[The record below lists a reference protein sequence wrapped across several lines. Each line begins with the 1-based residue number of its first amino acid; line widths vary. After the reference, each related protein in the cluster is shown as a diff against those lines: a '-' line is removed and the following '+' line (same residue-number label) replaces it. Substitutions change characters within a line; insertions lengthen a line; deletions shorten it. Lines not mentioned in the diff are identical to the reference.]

1 MKQIK
6 KEENFTSSG
15 NGHEVKIINL
25 NPNRHDE
32 SNGKSCLYRQ
42 VNCYV
47 HIKTRE
53 ISLTIVLSFLSAN
66 VLQNGTGHLHDICK
80 LEMASKVCTAN
91 IK

>member
-1 MKQIK
+1 MNKIYL
-6 KEENFTSSG
+6 SY
-15 NGHEVKIINL
+15 VKIENCEIISI
-25 NPNRHDE
+25 PNRHDE